1 MEFTATFDPQLVV
14 FAGKLAAAVVLGVAD
29 GELGVADGELG
40 AEGLPGGELAGPA
53 KDGPGAVVAPVA
65 GLTLEG
71 AGVPIPANPPPSQ
84 LSSTSTRA
92 TSWTAQTTRKVIQ

>member
-14 FAGKLAAAVVLGVAD
+14 FAGKLAAAVV
-29 GELGVADGELG
+29 LGVADGELG